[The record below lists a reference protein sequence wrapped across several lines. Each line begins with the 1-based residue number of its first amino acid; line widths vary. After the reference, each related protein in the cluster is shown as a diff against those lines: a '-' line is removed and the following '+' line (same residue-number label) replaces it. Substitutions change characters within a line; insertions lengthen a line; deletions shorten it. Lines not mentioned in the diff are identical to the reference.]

1 MTATRSM
8 LGRPQVAEH
17 LKAEREAGTPMTPAL
32 WVLAIAL
39 VATVG
44 TIVIDASLGRIEGWL
59 VAFLVWL
66 FAIPSDVDDRPA
78 RHPRV
83 RAHLLSQLRRPR
95 TPRRP
100 D

>member
-1 MTATRSM
+1 VIA
-8 LGRPQVAEH
+8 AI
-17 LKAEREAGTPMTPAL
+17 

-39 VATVG
+39 AATVG
-44 TIVIDASLGRIEGWL
+44 TIVIHASLERIERWL
-59 VAFLVWL
+59 VRFLVWL

-83 RAHLLSQLRRPR
+83 RAHLLSQLRPSR

>member
-1 MTATRSM
+1 MIA
-8 LGRPQVAEH
+8 AI
-17 LKAEREAGTPMTPAL
+17 

-39 VATVG
+39 AATIG
-44 TIVIDASLGRIEGWL
+44 TIVIDASLERIERWL
-59 VAFLVWL
+59 VRFLVWL
-66 FAIPSDVDDRPA
+66 FAIPSDVDNRPA

-83 RAHLLSQLRRPR
+83 RAHLLAQLRPPR

>member
-1 MTATRSM
+1 
-8 LGRPQVAEH
+8 
-17 LKAEREAGTPMTPAL
+17 MTPAL
-32 WVLAIAL
+32 LVLAIAL
-39 VATVG
+39 AALVG
-44 TIVIDASLGRIEGWL
+44 TMMIDASLGRIEGWL
-59 VAFLVWL
+59 VAFVVWL

-83 RAHLLSQLRRPR
+83 RAHLLSQLRPPR

>member
-1 MTATRSM
+1 MTQ
-8 LGRPQVAEH
+8 G
-17 LKAEREAGTPMTPAL
+17 L
-32 WVLAIAL
+32 WVLGIA
-39 VATVG
+39 VAAFVG
-44 TIVIDASLGRIEGWL
+44 TIVIDASRRGIEGWL

-83 RAHLLSQLRRPR
+83 RAHLLAQLRPPR
-95 TPRRP
+95 TPRQP

>member
-1 MTATRSM
+1 VIA
-8 LGRPQVAEH
+8 
-17 LKAEREAGTPMTPAL
+17 AL
-32 WVLAIAL
+32 WVLASAR
-39 VATVG
+39 AASVG
-44 TIVIDASLGRIEGWL
+44 TIVIEVSLGRIEGWL

-83 RAHLLSQLRRPR
+83 RAHLLAQLRPPR

>member
-1 MTATRSM
+1 MIA
-8 LGRPQVAEH
+8 AI
-17 LKAEREAGTPMTPAL
+17 

-39 VATVG
+39 AATIG
-44 TIVIDASLGRIEGWL
+44 TIVIDASLERIERWL
-59 VAFLVWL
+59 VRFLVWL

-78 RHPRV
+78 RHPRI
-83 RAHLLSQLRRPR
+83 RAHLLAQLRPPR

>member
-1 MTATRSM
+1 VIA
-8 LGRPQVAEH
+8 AI
-17 LKAEREAGTPMTPAL
+17 

-39 VATVG
+39 AATIG
-44 TIVIDASLGRIEGWL
+44 TIVIDASLERIERWL
-59 VAFLVWL
+59 VRFLVWL
-66 FAIPSDVDDRPA
+66 FAIPSDVDNRPA

-83 RAHLLSQLRRPR
+83 RAHLLAQLRPPR

>member
-1 MTATRSM
+1 VIA
-8 LGRPQVAEH
+8 
-17 LKAEREAGTPMTPAL
+17 AL
-32 WVLAIAL
+32 WVIAIAL
-39 VATVG
+39 AAFIA
-44 TIVIDASLGRIEGWL
+44 TIVIDASLGQIEGRL
-59 VAFLVWL
+59 VRFLAWL

-83 RAHLLSQLRRPR
+83 RANLLSQLRPPR